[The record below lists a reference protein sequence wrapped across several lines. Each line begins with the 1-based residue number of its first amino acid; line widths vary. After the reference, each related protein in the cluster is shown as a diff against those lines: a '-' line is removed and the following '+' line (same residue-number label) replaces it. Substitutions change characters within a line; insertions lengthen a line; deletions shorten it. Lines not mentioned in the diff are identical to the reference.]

1 MTKLLPAALMLCC
14 ALSAGAQSVAAPADD
29 ALLREEIAAGLT
41 DPAVIEGSALAFGFS
56 ESKAGAYA
64 DFMEKLASNPLF
76 LDRVVSEFSKIGID
90 STKLRA
96 LQEHGT
102 SDEYAA
108 LSEEILQ
115 GSLLLTQRLMSEGVP
130 YSSARIMKA
139 EMRTTR
145 ALCERLPA
153 KACRDLNLSGAQALS
168 YDDLDAA
175 AKSLAR
181 NMTEKDMR
189 KMFEFKLECI
199 ENALEG
205 RKPEMTPENV
215 REARAAYS
223 SALNA
228 ALRKENADVRER
240 FRRTVANM
248 SAASDEAVCE
258 AFRIIYG
265 AILETTKDDPEG
277 NVLRAFYTGKL
288 L

>member
-1 MTKLLPAALMLCC
+1 MSKLLPAALLLCC
-14 ALSAGAQSVAAPADD
+14 ALAAGAQSVAAPADD
-29 ALLREEIAAGLT
+29 ALLREEIEAGLT
-41 DPAVIEGSALAFGFS
+41 DPAVIEGSAEAFGFG
-56 ESKAGAYA
+56 ENKAGAYG
-64 DFMEKLASNPLF
+64 DFMEKLADNPLF
-76 LDRVVSEFSKIGID
+76 LDRVVSEFRKAGID
-90 STKLRA
+90 GAKLRA
-96 LQEHGT
+96 VQEHGT

-145 ALCERLPA
+145 ALCDRLSA

-181 NMTEKDMR
+181 NMSEKDVR
-189 KMFEFKLECI
+189 TMFEFKLECI
-199 ENALEG
+199 ENALKDK
-205 RKPEMTPENV
+205 KPEMTPENV
-215 REARAAYS
+215 KKARAAYS
-223 SALNA
+223 AALEA
-228 ALRKENADVRER
+228 SLRKENADVRER
-240 FRRTVANM
+240 FSGTVANM